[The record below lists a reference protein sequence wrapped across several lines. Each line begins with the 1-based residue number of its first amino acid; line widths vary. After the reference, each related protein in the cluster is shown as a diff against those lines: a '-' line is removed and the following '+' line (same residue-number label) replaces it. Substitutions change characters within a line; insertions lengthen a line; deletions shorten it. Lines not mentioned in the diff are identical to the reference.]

1 MYLLHTRGAGA
12 RHQITIQT
20 KICSSEFNFQE
31 AKEQIKWKCL
41 VLVTWN
47 SQEFC
52 GRGKEKGSLFHKL
65 SLGSREGEDE
75 YIFLLVPILFFLY
88 FLYFLFYSLLPSG
101 DFWIFTY
108 LLLLLFSHGIVLAA
122 PLIHC
127 STPPSI
133 CVSVFF
139 RKPFIGAWSRRG
151 NTVVLFEWGLS

>member
-20 KICSSEFNFQE
+20 KICSSEFNLQE

-52 GRGKEKGSLFHKL
+52 GRGKEKGSLFRKL

-88 FLYFLFYSLLPSG
+88 FLYFLFYSLLPWG
-101 DFWIFTY
+101 DLWIFTY
-108 LLLLLFSHGIVLAA
+108 LLLLLFSHGIVTC
-122 PLIHC
+122 C
-127 STPPSI
+127 S
-133 CVSVFF
+133 F
-139 RKPFIGAWSRRG
+139 
-151 NTVVLFEWGLS
+151 NTLLYTSQYLCISFLQKAFHWGLIQMW